1 MEIMKSL
8 RPKVVPPE
16 GWVADTRE
24 GTLRRDAS
32 GAADGGLLA
41 RLDAVVRFLME
52 RDSLP
57 CSEVVKVVCADLEA
71 DPALVLYMVQ
81 QQGLA
86 MVVTDRTRFD
96 SVGVGGSSG
105 RAQRAGCAGAIE
117 AMRCYWGSEP
127 ACSVYEAA
135 GLDCLAVPLWAACKV
150 WGYGQMQTLRPMWPL
165 SMSEVQWD
173 VGPLESWMPNAPN
186 GLLRHGPGDEC
197 RLVRL
202 VEVAAWMANEYPR
215 NEVIRRLFGALYQ
228 NEADPWGWQL
238 FVLNGKGYAQR
249 LIRHFGPSPETVDFW
264 QYLREPDS
272 TFEYPECVTSEYGAQ
287 DVIGV
292 IVRMWEYAWPGVSA
306 DPDADRDWYLARVK
320 SANLNH
326 RARVNADPN
335 ASSVPA
341 PATMLSEER
350 KEMMRVLERL
360 AVPIPIAFTLWGWGR
375 AAAPVALPGAVAGA
389 QAAPA
394 AAAVIEVQ
402 DVTDWPSLVLYRLQ
416 FASVAAQKRPVWLPG
431 HVAILA
437 ARLHEEHQAGRGR
450 GALGR
455 LAGELGSVRSTVG
468 ELLKKHD
475 FNQATGEKLQ
485 APATPWSGMGGRGG
499 KAA

>member
-8 RPKVVPPE
+8 RPKVVPPV
-16 GWVADTRE
+16 GWVADTCE
-24 GTLRRDAS
+24 GTLRRDES

-57 CSEVVKVVCADLEA
+57 CSEVVKLVCADLEA
-71 DPALVLYMVQ
+71 DAALVLYMVQ
-81 QQGLA
+81 PQGLA
-86 MVVTDRTRFD
+86 MAVTDRTSFD

-105 RAQRAGCAGAIE
+105 RAQRAGFSGAIE
-117 AMRCYWGSEP
+117 AMRRYWGSEP

-135 GLDCLAVPLWAACKV
+135 GLDCLAVPLWAAYKV
-150 WGYGQMQTLRPMWPL
+150 WGYGQMQTLRPIWPL

-173 VGPLESWMPNAPN
+173 VGPMEGWMPNAPN

-215 NEVIRRLFGALYQ
+215 DEVIRRLFGALYQ

-238 FVLNGKGYAQR
+238 FILNGKGYAQR
-249 LIRHFGPSPETVDFW
+249 LIRHFGPSPESVDFW

-272 TFEYPECVTSEYGAQ
+272 IHEYDEGVTTDWSAQ
-287 DVIGV
+287 GVIG
-292 IVRMWEYAWPGVSA
+292 IIGRMWEYAWPGVSD

-326 RARVNADPN
+326 QARVNADPY

-341 PATMLSEER
+341 PASMLSEER
-350 KEMMRVLERL
+350 QEMMHVLERL
-360 AVPIPIAFTLWGWGR
+360 AVPVPIAFTLWGCGR
-375 AAAPVALPGAVAGA
+375 AGAPVALPDALAGT

-394 AAAVIEVQ
+394 ASAVIEAQGVS
-402 DVTDWPSLVLYRLQ
+402 DWPSLVRYRSQ
-416 FASVAAQKRPVWLPG
+416 FASLAAQKRPLWLPE
-431 HVAILA
+431 HVALLA
-437 ARLHEEHQAGRGR
+437 GRLNEEHQAGRGR

-455 LAGELGSVRSTVG
+455 LASELGAVRSTLG
-468 ELLKKHD
+468 ERLIKHG
-475 FNQATGEKLQ
+475 FSSATGEKKKT
-485 APATPWSGMGGRGG
+485 PATPWSAMGGRGE